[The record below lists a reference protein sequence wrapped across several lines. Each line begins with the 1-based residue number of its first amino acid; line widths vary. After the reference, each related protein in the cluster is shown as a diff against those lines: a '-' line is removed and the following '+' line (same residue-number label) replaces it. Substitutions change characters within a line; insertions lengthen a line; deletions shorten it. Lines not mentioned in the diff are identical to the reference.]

1 MNKEFLAGVFVLMGL
16 GSVGFVYVSVFVG
29 QVVTEQKVYHL
40 DANDVTGI
48 AIGSPVMMR
57 GYNVGRVTNISV
69 EMEPRLRFEV
79 ELGLLPD
86 IPIPKNSEVL
96 LGSRLAGG
104 GIIDIQPPEEIGE
117 LLAEGEHL
125 VLTPVT
131 SIQDLLG
138 TAEGILKDIA
148 VMTKRGREFIEDP
161 NQGLELR
168 LQEVDKILTEM
179 STVLKESSLLL
190 KEIGDGLDKNQES
203 FTRTIK
209 NIEVLSEDSIDTL
222 DSMDRSLK
230 IFDQEINNAGDIF
243 GGYDLEENQEL
254 NGMIRSLDES
264 SKSLERLMKSMEESP
279 FRTLRKGV
287 ED

>member
-1 MNKEFLAGVFVLMGL
+1 MNKEFLAGVFVLIGL

-104 GIIDIQPPEEIGE
+104 GE

-125 VLTPVT
+125 ILTPVT

-168 LQEVDKILTEM
+168 LQEVDKILTDM
-179 STVLKESSLLL
+179 SIVLEESSLLL
-190 KEIGDGLDKNQES
+190 KELGEGLDENQES
-203 FTRTIK
+203 LSRTIK
-209 NIEVLSEDSIDTL
+209 NIEVLSEDSIETL
-222 DSMDRSLK
+222 DSMDGSLK
-230 IFDQEINNAGDIF
+230 IFDKEISNVGEIF
-243 GGYDLEENQEL
+243 GGYDLEENQDM
-254 NGMIRSLDES
+254 NGIIRSLDES

>member
-1 MNKEFLAGVFVLMGL
+1 
-16 GSVGFVYVSVFVG
+16 
-29 QVVTEQKVYHL
+29 
-40 DANDVTGI
+40 
-48 AIGSPVMMR
+48 MMR

-125 VLTPVT
+125 ILTPVT

-179 STVLKESSLLL
+179 STVLEESSLLL
-190 KEIGDGLDKNQES
+190 KELGEGLDENQKS
-203 FTRTIK
+203 FSRTIK
-209 NIEVLSEDSIDTL
+209 NIEVLSEDSIETL

-230 IFDQEINNAGDIF
+230 IFDQEISNAGEIF
-243 GGYDLEENQEL
+243 GGYDLEENQDMNEI
-254 NGMIRSLDES
+254 IRSLDES
-264 SKSLERLMKSMEESP
+264 SRSLERLMKSMEKSP

-287 ED
+287 EE